1 MVKYARSTE
10 GADSESDIRFFT
22 PASIFVHV
30 AICKVTYF
38 SLTETIKYIIIR
50 AKIESKSGG
59 CY

>member
-22 PASIFVHV
+22 PAPIFVHV

-38 SLTETIKYIIIR
+38 P
-50 AKIESKSGG
+50 
-59 CY
+59 